1 MMNKHIRLLGCLGV
15 MLSAYTIP
23 GHAAFFQLAENS
35 PAGLGNA
42 FAGGA
47 AVAEDASTVWYNPA
61 GMSRLPGR
69 QTAVGAHVILYS
81 AEFSKTSATLSSTLG
96 GGAISGGNGGELG
109 RTGFVPNA
117 YYTQQIDDRLSL
129 GLGVNAPFGLV
140 TDYDDGWVGR
150 YHADRSQV
158 KTINVNPSASYRVN
172 DRLSLGAGFNIQRIK
187 AVLTNALDYGS
198 ICAVVPGVQGCEA
211 PGALDGN
218 ARVEADNTAFGFNL
232 GLLWQAGADTRLGLA
247 YRSKIAHKLQGSSTL
262 TAPSPAAAATAAA
275 IGISSSAVQA
285 YVTLPETISVSAFHQ
300 LNNEWAIM
308 GDVTRTRWSRFPE
321 LRIDFLD
328 NAQSDSV
335 VTFALEDVN
344 RYSIG
349 ATYSPGGNWSY
360 RMGVAFD
367 DSPTPS
373 AEFRSARLPDDDR
386 TWLALGA
393 SHRYSETMS
402 VDLSFVHIRVDD
414 AEINKNAGTS
424 PANENFLRG
433 NLVGSYEADINILSA
448 QARWA
453 FK

>member
-1 MMNKHIRLLGCLGV
+1 
-15 MLSAYTIP
+15 
-23 GHAAFFQLAENS
+23 
-35 PAGLGNA
+35 
-42 FAGGA
+42 
-47 AVAEDASTVWYNPA
+47 
-61 GMSRLPGR
+61 
-69 QTAVGAHVILYS
+69 
-81 AEFSKTSATLSSTLG
+81 
-96 GGAISGGNGGELG
+96 
-109 RTGFVPNA
+109 
-117 YYTQQIDDRLSL
+117 
-129 GLGVNAPFGLV
+129 LGVNAPFGLV

-158 KTINVNPSASYRVN
+158 KTININPSTAYRVN
-172 DRLSLGAGFNIQRIK
+172 DQLSLGAGLNIQRIE
-187 AVLTNALDYGS
+187 AVLTNAVDYGT
-198 ICAVVPGVQGCEA
+198 ICTAVPGVQGCEA

-232 GLLWQAGADTRLGLA
+232 GMLWQAGENTRFGLA
-247 YRSKIAHKLQGSSTL
+247 YRSKISHKLEGSSIL
-262 TAPSPAAAATAAA
+262 AAPNATAAATAAA
-275 IGISSSAVQA
+275 LGIANSAVQA
-285 YVTLPETISVSAFHQ
+285 YVTLPETISVSLFHQ
-300 LNNEWAIM
+300 LSGEWSVM
-308 GDVTRTRWSRFPE
+308 GDVTRTRWSRLPE

-328 NAQSDSV
+328 TTQSDSV

-344 RYSIG
+344 RYSVG

-367 DSPTPS
+367 ESPTPN

-414 AEINKNAGTS
+414 ADINKSAGTS
-424 PANENFLRG
+424 SANENFLRG
-433 NLVGSYEADINILSA
+433 NLVGSYEADINIVSA

>member
-1 MMNKHIRLLGCLGV
+1 MMNTRIRLLSCFAV
-15 MLSAYTIP
+15 MLSGQAIP

-47 AVAEDASTVWYNPA
+47 AIAEDASTVWYNPA
-61 GMSRLPGR
+61 GMSQLPGR
-69 QTAVGAHVILYS
+69 QTAVGGHVIMYS
-81 AEFSKTSATLSSTLG
+81 AEFSKTSATLSSTFG
-96 GGAISGGNGGELG
+96 GGAISGGNGGDLG
-109 RTGFVPNA
+109 RTGLVPNV

-158 KTINVNPSASYRVN
+158 KTININPSTAYRVN
-172 DRLSLGAGFNIQRIK
+172 DQLSLGAGLNIQRIE
-187 AVLTNALDYGS
+187 AVLTNAVDYGT
-198 ICAVVPGVQGCEA
+198 ICTAVPGVQGCEA

-232 GLLWQAGADTRLGLA
+232 GMLWQAGENTRFGLA
-247 YRSKIAHKLQGSSTL
+247 YRSKISHKLEGSSIL
-262 TAPSPAAAATAAA
+262 AAPNATAAATAAA
-275 IGISSSAVQA
+275 LGIANSAVQA
-285 YVTLPETISVSAFHQ
+285 YVTLPETISVSLFHQ
-300 LNNEWAIM
+300 LSGEWSVM
-308 GDVTRTRWSRFPE
+308 GDVTRTRWSRLPE

-328 NAQSDSV
+328 TTQSDSV

-344 RYSIG
+344 RYSVG

-367 DSPTPS
+367 ESPTPN

-414 AEINKNAGTS
+414 ADINKSAGTS
-424 PANENFLRG
+424 SANENFLRG
-433 NLVGSYEADINILSA
+433 NLVGSYEADINIVSA